1 MKDED
6 YTGAY
11 QARKNDIFALL
22 TLQSNHKI
30 AIFHLGGIAIECKL
44 KAFLL
49 TYHKIKDWNEK
60 SRRTRDDMYKQEI
73 KNPNHSLLTAIRQ
86 MPKIREKAKSDHEF
100 LKHLSKIINPLGAS
114 TVTYIDIRYY
124 SETEQSQSDWKKSFD
139 YVYGWLDKNK
149 ETIL

>member
-49 TYHKIKDWNEK
+49 TYHQIDNWNEK
-60 SRRTRDDMYKQEI
+60 SYRTTKGSMI
-73 KNPNHSLLTAIRQ
+73 NNPKHSLMIAIKH
-86 MPKIREKAKSDHEF
+86 MPKIFDKAKKDRQFMESLTH
-100 LKHLSKIINPLGAS
+100 IINPLGAS
-114 TVTYIDIRYY
+114 EINYIDIRYY
-124 SETEQSQSDWKKSFD
+124 PEPEELIADWKKSFD
-139 YVYGWLDKNK
+139 YVDG
-149 ETIL
+149 